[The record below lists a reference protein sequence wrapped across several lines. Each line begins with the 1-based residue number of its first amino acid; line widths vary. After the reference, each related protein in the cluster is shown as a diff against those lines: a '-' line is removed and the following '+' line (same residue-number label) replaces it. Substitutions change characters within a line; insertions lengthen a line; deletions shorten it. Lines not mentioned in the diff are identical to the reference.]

1 MKKLIALLLALM
13 LALALAVPASAAG
26 EDIGIIGGADGPT
39 YILVSADPKAA
50 ATVSKEQREQ
60 NIKALGGVAGQV
72 NVLLGDRCIAFT
84 DAVPE
89 VKNGRTMVPLR
100 AALEAMGARIE
111 FDQATKTAI
120 VTGEKASFT
129 HVVGSD
135 VITRADGSTVK
146 MDVHSYVT
154 PSNRTMVPVRF
165 FSQVLGYDVFWDNG
179 YRMAFL
185 LDGETFA
192 EKVDSRLTILNG
204 ADAREAIS
212 LAEDLGMPTGNP
224 IYFCI
229 DTDVTKSQM
238 TTYIVPYVQGIL
250 SELEGSG
257 YKLGIYGPKPVCKY
271 IRGTYSATERYMMI
285 CDNDWGQSGWS
296 ATERDFD
303 DWNIRQYEWNQS
315 LPGVSSVTIDKCE
328 SSTNGGGGW
337 KL

>member
-1 MKKLIALLLALM
+1 MSFRLLWRCKDEVRRKTGFSEKSERAVSNEAGREDECIPPSHIQVGNRCGYENSYPTIYDSALDLF
-13 LALALAVPASAAG
+13 G
-26 EDIGIIGGADGPT
+26 EDG
-39 YILVSADPKAA
+39 
-50 ATVSKEQREQ
+50 
-60 NIKALGGVAGQV
+60 
-72 NVLLGDRCIAFT
+72 
-84 DAVPE
+84 
-89 VKNGRTMVPLR
+89 LR
-100 AALEAMGARIE
+100 KG
-111 FDQATKTAI
+111 
-120 VTGEKASFT
+120 
-129 HVVGSD
+129 
-135 VITRADGSTVK
+135 
-146 MDVHSYVT
+146 
-154 PSNRTMVPVRF
+154 
-165 FSQVLGYDVFWDNG
+165 
-179 YRMAFL
+179 
-185 LDGETFA
+185 
-192 EKVDSRLTILNG
+192 
-204 ADAREAIS
+204 
-212 LAEDLGMPTGNP
+212 
-224 IYFCI
+224 I

>member
-1 MKKLIALLLALM
+1 MAKGCDSSWDFNYKSRVDALVDEGYTFIGRYLNH
-13 LALALAVPASAAG
+13 SAG
-26 EDIGIIGGADGPT
+26 VRNG
-39 YILVSADPKAA
+39 L
-50 ATVSKEQREQ
+50 TVSEATRLS
-60 NIKALGGVAGQV
+60 NAGVFICALYESDSGTS
-72 NVLLGDRCIAFT
+72 ISHFT
-84 DAVPE
+84 RS
-89 VKNGRTMVPLR
+89 NG
-100 AALEAMGARIE
+100 I
-111 FDQATKTAI
+111 
-120 VTGEKASFT
+120 
-129 HVVGSD
+129 
-135 VITRADGSTVK
+135 
-146 MDVHSYVT
+146 
-154 PSNRTMVPVRF
+154 
-165 FSQVLGYDVFWDNG
+165 
-179 YRMAFL
+179 
-185 LDGETFA
+185 
-192 EKVDSRLTILNG
+192 

>member
-1 MKKLIALLLALM
+1 MRKDAAMKRTVATVGLVCALM
-13 LALALAVPASAAG
+13 IGCMGMPPVRAAESDTDKVTDEGYTFIGRYLNHSAG
-26 EDIGIIGGADGPT
+26 VRNG
-39 YILVSADPKAA
+39 L
-50 ATVSKEQREQ
+50 TVSEANRLS
-60 NIKALGGVAGQV
+60 NAGVFICALYESDSGTS
-72 NVLLGDRCIAFT
+72 ISHFT
-84 DAVPE
+84 RS
-89 VKNGRTMVPLR
+89 NG
-100 AALEAMGARIE
+100 I
-111 FDQATKTAI
+111 
-120 VTGEKASFT
+120 
-129 HVVGSD
+129 
-135 VITRADGSTVK
+135 
-146 MDVHSYVT
+146 
-154 PSNRTMVPVRF
+154 
-165 FSQVLGYDVFWDNG
+165 
-179 YRMAFL
+179 
-185 LDGETFA
+185 
-192 EKVDSRLTILNG
+192 

>member
-1 MKKLIALLLALM
+1 MGQMRVRRTGPWVKISCPFSWVQFNVCSMAKGCDSSWDFDYKSRVDALVDEGYTFIGRYLNH
-13 LALALAVPASAAG
+13 SAG
-26 EDIGIIGGADGPT
+26 VRNG
-39 YILVSADPKAA
+39 L
-50 ATVSKEQREQ
+50 TVSEANRLS
-60 NIKALGGVAGQV
+60 NAGVFICALYESDSGTS
-72 NVLLGDRCIAFT
+72 ISHFT
-84 DAVPE
+84 RS
-89 VKNGRTMVPLR
+89 NG
-100 AALEAMGARIE
+100 I
-111 FDQATKTAI
+111 
-120 VTGEKASFT
+120 
-129 HVVGSD
+129 
-135 VITRADGSTVK
+135 
-146 MDVHSYVT
+146 
-154 PSNRTMVPVRF
+154 
-165 FSQVLGYDVFWDNG
+165 
-179 YRMAFL
+179 
-185 LDGETFA
+185 
-192 EKVDSRLTILNG
+192 

>member
-1 MKKLIALLLALM
+1 MDDPKVVVTVNGEPIYQKEVDTVVNQSPNIKISESEVITNSINQLVVVQYGKKNGCSASQEEIDQQLNEYENSYPTIYDSALDLF
-13 LALALAVPASAAG
+13 G
-26 EDIGIIGGADGPT
+26 EDGLRKGIEYRIIYEKKGYTFIGR
-39 YILVSADPKAA
+39 YLNHSAGVRNGL
-50 ATVSKEQREQ
+50 TVSEANRLS
-60 NIKALGGVAGQV
+60 NAGVFICALYESDSGTS
-72 NVLLGDRCIAFT
+72 ISHFT
-84 DAVPE
+84 RS
-89 VKNGRTMVPLR
+89 NG
-100 AALEAMGARIE
+100 I
-111 FDQATKTAI
+111 
-120 VTGEKASFT
+120 
-129 HVVGSD
+129 
-135 VITRADGSTVK
+135 
-146 MDVHSYVT
+146 
-154 PSNRTMVPVRF
+154 
-165 FSQVLGYDVFWDNG
+165 
-179 YRMAFL
+179 
-185 LDGETFA
+185 
-192 EKVDSRLTILNG
+192 

>member
-1 MKKLIALLLALM
+1 MSEATRLSNAGVFICALYE
-13 LALALAVPASAAG
+13 SDSG
-26 EDIGIIGGADGPT
+26 TSISHFTRSNGI
-39 YILVSADPKAA
+39 
-50 ATVSKEQREQ
+50 
-60 NIKALGGVAGQV
+60 
-72 NVLLGDRCIAFT
+72 
-84 DAVPE
+84 
-89 VKNGRTMVPLR
+89 
-100 AALEAMGARIE
+100 
-111 FDQATKTAI
+111 
-120 VTGEKASFT
+120 
-129 HVVGSD
+129 
-135 VITRADGSTVK
+135 
-146 MDVHSYVT
+146 
-154 PSNRTMVPVRF
+154 
-165 FSQVLGYDVFWDNG
+165 
-179 YRMAFL
+179 
-185 LDGETFA
+185 
-192 EKVDSRLTILNG
+192 

>member
-1 MKKLIALLLALM
+1 MKLEEK
-13 LALALAVPASAAG
+13 
-26 EDIGIIGGADGPT
+26 
-39 YILVSADPKAA
+39 LVSLRKAKGLSQMKLAEKMNVSRQAISRWETGA
-50 ATVSKEQREQ
+50 AIPSSENLKYLSDLYSVSLDYLLSDSAGVRNGLTVSEANRLS
-60 NIKALGGVAGQV
+60 NAGVFICALYESDSGTS
-72 NVLLGDRCIAFT
+72 ISHFT
-84 DAVPE
+84 RS
-89 VKNGRTMVPLR
+89 NG
-100 AALEAMGARIE
+100 I
-111 FDQATKTAI
+111 
-120 VTGEKASFT
+120 
-129 HVVGSD
+129 
-135 VITRADGSTVK
+135 
-146 MDVHSYVT
+146 
-154 PSNRTMVPVRF
+154 
-165 FSQVLGYDVFWDNG
+165 
-179 YRMAFL
+179 
-185 LDGETFA
+185 
-192 EKVDSRLTILNG
+192 

>member
-1 MKKLIALLLALM
+1 MQKLFQNKVTIILLIIAL
-13 LALALAVPASAAG
+13 V
-26 EDIGIIGGADGPT
+26 
-39 YILVSADPKAA
+39 
-50 ATVSKEQREQ
+50 
-60 NIKALGGVAGQV
+60 
-72 NVLLGDRCIAFT
+72 
-84 DAVPE
+84 
-89 VKNGRTMVPLR
+89 
-100 AALEAMGARIE
+100 
-111 FDQATKTAI
+111 
-120 VTGEKASFT
+120 
-129 HVVGSD
+129 
-135 VITRADGSTVK
+135 
-146 MDVHSYVT
+146 
-154 PSNRTMVPVRF
+154 
-165 FSQVLGYDVFWDNG
+165 
-179 YRMAFL
+179 
-185 LDGETFA
+185 
-192 EKVDSRLTILNG
+192 
-204 ADAREAIS
+204 
-212 LAEDLGMPTGNP
+212 GMPTGNP

>member
-1 MKKLIALLLALM
+1 MRKLFQNKVTIILLIIALVVLLA
-13 LALALAVPASAAG
+13 ACNQNQGASEQAG
-26 EDIGIIGGADGPT
+26 EQIKDASEWKKQEII
-39 YILVSADPKAA
+39 L
-50 ATVSKEQREQ
+50 
-60 NIKALGGVAGQV
+60 
-72 NVLLGDRCIAFT
+72 
-84 DAVPE
+84 
-89 VKNGRTMVPLR
+89 KNGVP
-100 AALEAMGARIE
+100 
-111 FDQATKTAI
+111 
-120 VTGEKASFT
+120 
-129 HVVGSD
+129 
-135 VITRADGSTVK
+135 
-146 MDVHSYVT
+146 Y
-154 PSNRTMVPVRF
+154 
-165 FSQVLGYDVFWDNG
+165 
-179 YRMAFL
+179 
-185 LDGETFA
+185 
-192 EKVDSRLTILNG
+192 
-204 ADAREAIS
+204 AIS

-303 DWNIRQYEWNQS
+303 DWNIRQYEWKQS